1 MTTREAYLEKL
12 KAQIDE
18 WDKDLDRLDR
28 ETLKADA
35 KTKKKY
41 EKQIKELRQKAEEAQ
56 QNLTKIHDAVDDADD
71 DAWEELK
78 QGANTL
84 WNMYEHSFK
93 KAKSEFKRGYRE
105 GLEE

>member
-1 MTTREAYLEKL
+1 MATREEFEAKL
-12 KAQIDE
+12 KEQING
-18 WDKDLDRLDR
+18 WNADLDKL
-28 ETLKADA
+28 EADA
-35 KTKKKY
+35 EAKIKY
-41 EKQIKELRQKAEEAQ
+41 EKQIKELRQKLEEAQ
-56 QNLTKIHDAVDDADD
+56 QNLTKIHDAGDDADD
-71 DAWEELK
+71 DAWEDLK

>member
-1 MTTREAYLEKL
+1 MATREEFEAKL
-12 KAQIDE
+12 KEQING
-18 WDKDLDRLDR
+18 WNAGLDKL
-28 ETLKADA
+28 ETDTEA
-35 KTKKKY
+35 KIKY

-56 QNLTKIHDAVDDADD
+56 QNLTKIHDAGDDADD
-71 DAWEELK
+71 DAWEDLK

>member
-1 MTTREAYLEKL
+1 MATREEFEAKL
-12 KAQIDE
+12 KEQING
-18 WDKDLDRLDR
+18 WNAGLDKL
-28 ETLKADA
+28 ETDTEA
-35 KTKKKY
+35 KIKY

-56 QNLTKIHDAVDDADD
+56 QNLTKIHDAGDDADD
-71 DAWEELK
+71 DAWEDLK
-78 QGANTL
+78 QGAKTL